1 MKEGKER
8 GKEVLE
14 GMVVATGKKVLG
26 VVIAVARVVIAMV
39 MAVVMVD
46 EYEKAEVI

>member
-14 GMVVATGKKVLG
+14 GMVVVTGKKVLG
-26 VVIAVARVVIAMV
+26 VLKAVVRVVR
-39 MAVVMVD
+39 AVVMMVD